1 MKKYL
6 EERMD
11 ELEMELKLI
20 KEALKLD
27 KEKDTSSLNEITF
40 SKSDMESIS
49 PDQQHLCFKDYP
61 EYPHFLGSF
70 DSNPEDVIK

>member
-27 KEKDTSSLNEITF
+27 KEKDNSSLDKITF
-40 SKSDMESIS
+40 NKSDVESIS
-49 PDQQHLCFKDYP
+49 TDQQHLCFEDYP

>member
-11 ELEMELKLI
+11 VLEMELTLI
-20 KEALKLD
+20 KETLKLD
-27 KEKDTSSLNEITF
+27 KITF

-49 PDQQHLCFKDYP
+49 PDQQHLCFEDYP
-61 EYPHFLGSF
+61 EYPNFLGSF

>member
-11 ELEMELKLI
+11 ELEIELTLI
-20 KEALKLD
+20 KETLKLD
-27 KEKDTSSLNEITF
+27 KEKDTSSLDKITF

-49 PDQQHLCFKDYP
+49 PDQQHLCFEDYP
-61 EYPHFLGSF
+61 EYPNFLGSF

>member
-27 KEKDTSSLNEITF
+27 KEKDTSSLDKITF

-49 PDQQHLCFKDYP
+49 PDQQHLCFEYYP
-61 EYPHFLGSF
+61 EYPNFLGSF

>member
-11 ELEMELKLI
+11 ELEMELKII

-27 KEKDTSSLNEITF
+27 KEKDNSSLDKIKF
-40 SKSDMESIS
+40 SKSDVESIS
-49 PDQQHLCFKDYP
+49 PDQQHLCFEDYP

>member
-11 ELEMELKLI
+11 ELEMELTLI
-20 KEALKLD
+20 KETLKLD
-27 KEKDTSSLNEITF
+27 KEKDTSSLDKITF

-49 PDQQHLCFKDYP
+49 PDQQHLCFEDYP
-61 EYPHFLGSF
+61 EYPNFLGSF